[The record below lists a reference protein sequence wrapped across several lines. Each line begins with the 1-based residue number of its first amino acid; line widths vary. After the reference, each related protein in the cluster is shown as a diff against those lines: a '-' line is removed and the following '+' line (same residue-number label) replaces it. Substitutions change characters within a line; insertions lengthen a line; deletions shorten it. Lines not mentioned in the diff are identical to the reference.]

1 MGIDQS
7 LEQFSTLYMR
17 VTIASYLLR
26 RFRYTE
32 MPPEYKRMN
41 VLVLRMP
48 QVPVLSRYVDKP
60 FIPYMGWGI
69 LRSCSICRSFDRKG
83 ACDPRWKSLAVS
95 RIGL

>member
-60 FIPYMGWGI
+60 FIPYMGCEI
-69 LRSCSICRSFDRKG
+69 LRDFFSISFVRKG
-83 ACDPRWKSLAVS
+83 TRDPKWQ
-95 RIGL
+95 GD